1 MLRPVERFAVNVAA
15 LPPRQAAA
23 GSTGNGA
30 ALVWP
35 VLVMAALGVLIG
47 LLLPAV

>member
-1 MLRPVERFAVNVAA
+1 MLRPVEHFAVNVAA
-15 LPPRQAAA
+15 LPPRQAA